1 MARRVGLGVLI
12 LVVLLVVALAVV
24 VTGVVRQSWP
34 QTSGEIKL
42 NGLGGRVEVI
52 RDARGIPQIY
62 ADSTD
67 DLFRAQGFVA
77 AQDRFF
83 EMDFRRHVTAGR
95 LSEMVG
101 SAGLSTDRVV
111 RTMGWRSV
119 AEKELALV
127 SPATRQYLNAY
138 ADGVN
143 DYIARADSTGDMGLE
158 YVVLGQQYPGYT
170 VEKWSAVDS
179 LAWLKAMGWDL
190 ISNYGDE
197 LTRARL
203 GTTLAPDRLAVLFP
217 DYSVAGHPPILGP
230 DEWAPGSVPAASAVR
245 PALTDAGAAAT
256 ASGSTA
262 TASAAPSPVPLGAMT
277 SAVFE
282 SAQAA
287 LDSVPALLG
296 RGDGIGSNSWVVAGS
311 KTTTGKPLLANDPH
325 LGTSIPGIWY
335 QTGLHCR
342 TVSAACPFDV
352 SGYTFAGMPGVIV
365 GHNQTMAWG
374 LTNLAPD
381 VSDFFLEKVTDQT
394 YLRDGQQAPLE
405 TSTETIKV
413 AGGND
418 VQLQIR
424 RTVHGPILSDVIDSL
439 GRVGRNA
446 LVRLVP
452 QQDTYAVSLAW
463 TGLVP
468 NTTADAIF
476 AINTAGSFTEF
487 RAAAA
492 KFAVPSQ
499 NLVYADTAG
508 HIGYQSPGMVPIRST
523 SVPNTPPGYWPAPG
537 WDSQYDWKGFV
548 PFERLPWTYDPPEG
562 YVVTANN
569 QVTAATGPQ
578 VPFLTSDWDYG
589 WRSSRI
595 ETLLKQSD
603 SVGAKISPERMNEI
617 QNDTYNGF
625 APTLVQSLLQIDLS
639 GDEFT
644 QQAQILLGDW
654 DFLQPSDKGRS
665 SVRAAY
671 YNAVWMRIVEYTFN
685 DELPQDLQGNG
696 GARYMAAMLTLLKD
710 PTNGWWDDRRTPG
723 LVETRDEILRKAL
736 VQARL
741 DLAKHLGKDPVTWS
755 WGELHTL
762 TEEHQVLGGATVP
775 DLVRRIFNRGP
786 VELGGGSSI
795 VNANAWNASSGTF
808 DVTAGPSM
816 RMVVDL
822 GNLDASTWVNQTGT
836 SGHPYSAHYIDQ
848 IDAWAAG
855 ETFPWPFSRG
865 AVEQARQD
873 ELILSPQGAASP

>member
-1 MARRVGLGVLI
+1 VARAKVARRVGLGVLI
-12 LVVLLVVALAVV
+12 LLVLLVVALAVV
-24 VTGVVRQSWP
+24 LTGVVRQSWP
-34 QTSGEIKL
+34 QTSGELKL

-52 RDARGIPQIY
+52 RDARGAPHIY

-101 SAGLSTDRVV
+101 SAGLSSDKVV
-111 RTMGWRSV
+111 RTMGWRAV
-119 AEKELALV
+119 AEKELGLV
-127 SPATRQYLNAY
+127 SPATRQYLDAY

-143 DYIARADSTGDMGLE
+143 DYISRADSPSDMGLE
-158 YVVLGQQYPGYT
+158 YAVLGQQFPGYT
-170 VEKWSAVDS
+170 VERWSAVDS

-203 GTTLAPDRLAVLFP
+203 GTTLPPERLAVLFP
-217 DYSVAGHPPILGP
+217 DYSVAGHPPILGS
-230 DEWAPGSVPAASAVR
+230 DEWAPGSVPAASALR
-245 PALTDAGAAAT
+245 PILTDHAAP
-256 ASGSTA
+256 S
-262 TASAAPSPVPLGAMT
+262 PSPVPLT
-277 SAVFE
+277 SVTAAVFE
-282 SAQAA
+282 SATSA
-287 LDSVPALLG
+287 LDVVPALLG
-296 RGDGIGSNSWVVAGS
+296 RGDGTGSNSWVVAGS

-335 QTGLHCR
+335 QAGLHCR

-352 SGYTFAGMPGVIV
+352 AGFTFAGMPGVII
-365 GHNQTMAWG
+365 GHNQSIAWG

-381 VSDFFLEKVTDQT
+381 VSDFYLEKVTDQT
-394 YLRDGQQAPLE
+394 YLRDGQQLPLE
-405 TSTETIKV
+405 TATETIKV

-418 VQLQIR
+418 VQLAIR
-424 RTVHGPILSDVIDSL
+424 RTVHGPIVSDVLDSV

-468 NTTADAIF
+468 NPTADAIF
-476 AINTAGSFTEF
+476 GMNAATNFTDF

-508 HIGYQSPGMVPIRST
+508 HIGYQAPGLVPLRST

-537 WDSQYDWKGFV
+537 WDSQYDWKAFV
-548 PFERLPWTYDPPEG
+548 PFEQMPWTYDPPEG
-562 YVVTANN
+562 FVVTANN
-569 QVTAATGPQ
+569 QVTSATGTQ
-578 VPFLTSDWDYG
+578 VPFLTSDWDFG
-589 WRSSRI
+589 WRSARI
-595 ETLLKQSD
+595 ETLLKQTDGQS
-603 SVGAKISPERMNEI
+603 AKISPQRMTEI
-617 QNDTYNGF
+617 QNDTYNAF
-625 APTLVQSLLQIDLS
+625 APTLVQALLQVDLS
-639 GDEFT
+639 SDEFT
-644 QQAQILLGDW
+644 QQAQTLLGDW
-654 DFLQPSDKGRS
+654 DFMQPADKGRS

-671 YNAVWMRIVEYTFN
+671 YNAVWMRIIEYTFN
-685 DELPQDLQGNG
+685 DELPQDLQANG
-696 GARYMAAMLTLLKD
+696 GGRYMAAMLTLLKD

-762 TEEHQVLGGATVP
+762 TEEHQVLGGPTVP
-775 DLVRRIFNRGP
+775 DLVRRVFNRGP

-795 VNANAWNASSGTF
+795 VNANGWDASSGNF
-808 DVTAGPSM
+808 DVYWAPSM

-822 GNLDASTWVNQTGT
+822 GNLDESTWVTQTGT
-836 SGHPYSAHYIDQ
+836 SGHPYSAHYVDQ
-848 IDAWAAG
+848 LDAWAAG

-865 AVEQARQD
+865 AVEQARQE
-873 ELILSPQGAASP
+873 ELVLTP